1 MRKKILLMP
10 LLICLTSLV
19 CVGVAAAQAA
29 TQAEDVAVV
38 VNDRNPVSKM
48 SRAELRKIF
57 AGEERSW
64 SAGIPIK
71 VFVRAPGTHERGAL
85 LKLLGMTEDEYKQY
99 WTSQVFRGEAQAAP
113 SILPSNGMQKEALA
127 TYPGAV
133 ALVRLEDVR
142 AGMKV
147 LRVEGRMPGEAGYPI
162 N

>member
-1 MRKKILLMP
+1 MRTKMLLMP

-19 CVGVAAAQAA
+19 CVRVAAA
-29 TQAEDVAVV
+29 QAEDVAVV

-64 SAGIPIK
+64 SAGLPIK

-85 LKLLGMTEDEYKQY
+85 LKLLGMTEAEYKQY
-99 WTSQVFRGEAQAAP
+99 WTDQVFRGEAQAEP
-113 SILPSNGMQKEALA
+113 STLPSNGMQKEALL

-133 ALVRLEDVR
+133 ALVRLQDVK

-147 LRVEGRMPGEAGYPI
+147 LRVEGRMPGEAGYPL

>member
-1 MRKKILLMP
+1 MP

-19 CVGVAAAQAA
+19 CVRVAAAQ
-29 TQAEDVAVV
+29 EDVAVV

-85 LKLLGMTEDEYKQY
+85 LKLLGMTEEQYKQY
-99 WTSQVFRGEAQAAP
+99 WTGQVFRGEAQAEP
-113 SILPSNGMQKEALA
+113 SMLPSNGMQKEALA
-127 TYPGAV
+127 AYLGAV

-162 N
+162 H